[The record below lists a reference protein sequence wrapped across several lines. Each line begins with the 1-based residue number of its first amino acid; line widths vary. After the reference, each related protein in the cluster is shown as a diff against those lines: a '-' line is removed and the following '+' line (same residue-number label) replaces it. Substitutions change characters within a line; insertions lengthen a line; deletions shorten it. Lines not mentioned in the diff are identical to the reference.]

1 MTIPNGPEFRQSPF
15 SHVISGEWPITSAEM
30 DKIYDEDRRR
40 RLQRLQE
47 YIQDPRGVGN
57 IDSLLDTVQALHTDC
72 DHPVI
77 GKIKNIEMYL
87 NRCESCLFKNI
98 VQ

>member
-1 MTIPNGPEFRQSPF
+1 MTISNGLKFRQSLF
-15 SHVISGEWPITSAEM
+15 SHVILGEWPINLVKM

-47 YIQDPRGVGN
+47 YIQDARGVGN

-87 NRCESCLFKNI
+87 NRCEFF
-98 VQ
+98 VF